1 MASELRFVT
10 ISLGETL
17 SILAS
22 WTVVTLEIPSSGTL
36 KRRPSGT
43 LHHVMTFLH
52 PLTPR
57 EGRCVC
63 VNGYPFKLKLFT
75 CRIELRF

>member
-1 MASELRFVT
+1 MT

-17 SILAS
+17 SILVDGRDLRNS
-22 WTVVTLEIPSSGTL
+22 IVRDL

-43 LHHVMTFLH
+43 LHHVMTFI
-52 PLTPR
+52 LTPR

-63 VNGYPFKLKLFT
+63 VNGYPFKPKLFT
-75 CRIELRF
+75 WCIELRF